1 MAEFAST
8 DSYRRFAQTVKL
20 KTRYVHDDE
29 VREFLA
35 TVMAT
40 SESRR
45 DSIEESVILFR
56 AQRGYVWRRES
67 VGEED
72 EDEVQDAFPPERM
85 KPNAEFAGDG
95 RVSPRGY
102 AVEDDKCI

>member
-1 MAEFAST
+1 MP
-8 DSYRRFAQTVKL
+8 L
-20 KTRYVHDDE
+20 GLTR
-29 VREFLA
+29 
-35 TVMAT
+35 

-56 AQRGYVWRRES
+56 AQRGYLWRKEN
-67 VGEED
+67 VGEEN

-95 RVSPRGY
+95 RGFIY
-102 AVEDDKCI
+102 DKDSCSDVVTTVVAATRE

>member
-1 MAEFAST
+1 MAEFSST
-8 DSYRRFAQTVKL
+8 DSYHRFGQTVRL

-45 DSIEESVILFR
+45 DSSEKSVILFR
-56 AQRGYVWRRES
+56 AQRGYVWRRKNG
-67 VGEED
+67 GEED
-72 EDEVQDAFPPERM
+72 EDEVQDAFPP
-85 KPNAEFAGDG
+85 DG
-95 RVSPRGY
+95 
-102 AVEDDKCI
+102 